1 MTKVNKF
8 NKKYWE
14 QKYINNQ
21 TGWDIGHISTPI
33 KNYIDQ
39 LQKKELRILIPGAG
53 NSYEAEYLWNQGFKN
68 LFILDIAEQPLKN
81 VKNRIKTIPD
91 SHLIQK
97 DFFEFND
104 TFDLI
109 IEQTFFCALDPIL
122 RNNYVLKMS
131 DLLTDKGKLI
141 GLLFDFELTDEGPP
155 FGGNKVEYLQYFSPI
170 FHIQVLESA
179 YNSIKPRM
187 NRELFF
193 IFEKKSIK

>member
-1 MTKVNKF
+1 MKVNRF
-8 NKKYWE
+8 DKKYWE
-14 QKYINNQ
+14 QKYANNY

-39 LQKKELRILIPGAG
+39 LQNKELRILIPGAG

-81 VKNRIKTIPD
+81 LKNRVKTIPN

-122 RNNYVLKMS
+122 RNNYVQKMS
-131 DLLTDKGKLI
+131 DLLSDKGKLI
-141 GLLFDFELTDEGPP
+141 GLLFDFELTNEGPP
-155 FGGNKVEYLQYFSPI
+155 FGGSQEEYLKHFSPL
-170 FHIQVLESA
+170 FQIQILEIA

-193 IFEKKSIK
+193 IFEKISIK

>member
-39 LQKKELRILIPGAG
+39 LQNKELRILIPGAG

-68 LFILDIAEQPLKN
+68 LFILDVAEQPLKN
-81 VKNRIKTIPD
+81 AKNRIKTIPD

-122 RNNYVLKMS
+122 RNNYVQKMS
-131 DLLTDKGKLI
+131 DLLSDKGKLI

-155 FGGNKVEYLQYFSPI
+155 FGGSKVEYLQYFSPF
-170 FHIQVLESA
+170 FHIQVIESA

-193 IFEKKSIK
+193 IFEKK

>member
-39 LQKKELRILIPGAG
+39 LQNKELRILIPGAG
-53 NSYEAEYLWNQGFKN
+53 NSYEAEHLWNQGFKN

-122 RNNYVLKMS
+122 RNNYVHKMS

-155 FGGNKVEYLQYFSPI
+155 FGGSKVEYLQYFSPF
-170 FHIQVLESA
+170 FHIQVIESA

>member
-1 MTKVNKF
+1 MKVNRL

-39 LQKKELRILIPGAG
+39 VQNKELRILIPGAG
-53 NSYEAEYLWNQGFKN
+53 NSYAAEYLWNQGFKN
-68 LFILDIAEQPLKN
+68 IFILDIAEQPLKN

-122 RNNYVLKMS
+122 RNNYVHKMS

-155 FGGNKVEYLQYFSPI
+155 FGGSKVEYLQYFSPF
-170 FHIQVLESA
+170 FHIQVIESA

>member
-39 LQKKELRILIPGAG
+39 LQNKELRILIPGAG

-81 VKNRIKTIPD
+81 AKNRIKTIPD
-91 SHLIQK
+91 YHLIQK

-122 RNNYVLKMS
+122 RNNYVQKMS